1 MHFFIPLQ
9 LPNFPDKLEPPLDS
23 VVVLG
28 VAFSFLFF
36 PTPCAIFVQPFCFIQ
51 SISRAANPDTLEI
64 DKVPK
69 FAAYALRRITRKSG
83 IVMGHYCGIDAMER
97 PHTLVHT
104 SVSGPRNACRI
115 VPCSAVRFTMRF
127 VSIVS
132 SSVVLKLPLL
142 IMYFLFN

>member
-83 IVMGHYCGIDAMER
+83 IVMGHYAGSMPWKGLTRSCTHPFQCYATR
-97 PHTLVHT
+97 V
-104 SVSGPRNACRI
+104 RI